1 MIFCG
6 QCGYQLSPGETTCP
20 RCGAKTDADQLE
32 HDPGNNKPT
41 EISHA
46 LLDLP
51 QASPGRNNQQGSS
64 VRQTPSG
71 PQPLVL
77 GASSYDAQL
86 ANETTTMMN
95 SQTYPPQQPSYVG
108 YPQQVGTGFYG
119 SQAGGYAPQYQGGQ
133 SPVMAEMLE
142 SSNRGKTGALL
153 LILFGLLLLTGS
165 IVVLLLTLQGIIFTA

>member
-20 RCGAKTDADQLE
+20 RCGAKTDADLLE
-32 HDPGNNKPT
+32 HDPGSNNPT

-51 QASPGRNNQQGSS
+51 QALPGRNNQQWSS
-64 VRQTPSG
+64 VRQAPSG

-77 GASSYDAQL
+77 GAGTYDEQQ
-86 ANETTTMMN
+86 ANETTAMMN
-95 SQTYPPQQPSYVG
+95 SQTYPPQQASYVG

-119 SQAGGYAPQYQGGQ
+119 SQVDGYAPQYQGSQ
-133 SPVMAEMLE
+133 PAVMAEMLE
-142 SSNRGKTGALL
+142 ASKRGKTGALL

-165 IVVLLLTLQGIIFTA
+165 IVVLLLTLQGIIFMA